1 MRSPI
6 SVNWSFSL
14 KNRLLF
20 SLELLVLEQYWNL
33 VFRLFTFRFN
43 FPQIIVRINL
53 TLFWMSLLGLVTDGV
68 RGQKGPPS

>member
-6 SVNWSFSL
+6 SVNGSFSS

-20 SLELLVLEQYWNL
+20 SLELLVLEQYWNF
-33 VFRLFTFRFN
+33 VFRLFTLSFN
-43 FPQIIVRINL
+43 FPQTIVRINL
-53 TLFWMSLLGLVTDGV
+53 TLFWMSPLGLVTDGV